1 MILPK
6 INEALICTILN
17 VEEEVESSYTCIL
30 QILSRRCFCL
40 NEIPKLDRSFSD
52 EHGLG

>member
-1 MILPK
+1 MIIPK
-6 INEALICTILN
+6 INEALNCTILD
-17 VEEEVESSYTCIL
+17 VEEEVESSYIL

-40 NEIPKLDRSFSD
+40 NEIPKLDRSFSE